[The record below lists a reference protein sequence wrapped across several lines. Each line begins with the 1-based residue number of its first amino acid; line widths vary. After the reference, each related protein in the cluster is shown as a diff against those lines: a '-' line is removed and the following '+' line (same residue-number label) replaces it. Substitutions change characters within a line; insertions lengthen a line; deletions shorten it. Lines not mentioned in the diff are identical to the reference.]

1 MINVELKQARILR
14 AKELRKK
21 NQLSYNKYQREYR
34 SEGYISKKNLSEE
47 QLQEKF
53 RKIKFDYSQYWL
65 MDFTEVDKFGKESKF
80 KCIIIARS
88 AKFAEFILKKKYKE
102 DFILSK
108 LISIKTSMINK
119 KSKLNNK
126 DLSVSLWHD
135 VRQCAF
141 PNYLNILFKHHG
153 N

>member
-1 MINVELKQARILR
+1 MIDTALKQARILR

-21 NQLSYNKYQREYR
+21 NQLSHNKDQREYR
-34 SEGYISKKNLSEE
+34 NQGYISKKNLSEK

-53 RKIKFDYSQYWL
+53 RKIKFDHSQYWL
-65 MDFTEVDKFGKESKF
+65 VDFTEVDEFGKKGKF

-88 AKFAEFILKKKYKE
+88 SEFAECILKKKRKE
-102 DFILSK
+102 DCVLSK
-108 LISIKTSMINK
+108 LTSIKTSMINK